1 MHESKGSDRDEDL
14 TRELWTAAQMS
25 AVWKTSNPS
34 NSGHLSEGGGHW
46 VQQVGDVQPFDSSD
60 GWRRRRRE

>member
-34 NSGHLSEGGGHW
+34 ISVKEVGTGCSRSVMRSRLTVQMGGG
-46 VQQVGDVQPFDSSD
+46 GGGGSD
-60 GWRRRRRE
+60 HR